1 MVRRI
6 KAPFDESYD
15 FIISKLCFVLSN
27 PTSYVKQ
34 PTNYQQPMWK
44 KRQPFSKN
52 TTVSNRLE
60 HLTRDHMTNG
70 EENIPS
76 TIFLFW

>member
-6 KAPFDESYD
+6 KAPFDEPYD

-34 PTNYQQPMWK
+34 STNYQQPMWK
-44 KRQPFSKN
+44 KDSHSQKIRRW
-52 TTVSNRLE
+52 VI
-60 HLTRDHMTNG
+60 D
-70 EENIPS
+70 
-76 TIFLFW
+76 